1 MSRQFGLIGRQ
12 ISHSFSADYFN
23 RKFEREGIDARY
35 DLFDLESIN
44 QLPEILNNNP
54 DLVGLNVTSPYKR
67 EIIPFL
73 DSISEDAR
81 EMNAVNVVKISRNGG
96 RIILEGYNTDSE
108 GFRQTLPPLLSGLTS
123 NNALILGTGGASSAV
138 KRAFEKE
145 GIEYKIVSRKNSGDC
160 IDYAEASLLIP
171 DSGIIVNATPVGME
185 DLIDQAPALDYNLI
199 NYHHLLYDLIYNPEE
214 TLFLKKG
221 KEKGAK
227 TSNGLQM
234 LLNQADLAWQI
245 WNS

>member
-54 DLVGLNVTSPYKR
+54 DLVGINVTSPYKR

-73 DSISEDAR
+73 DSISDDAR

-108 GFRQTLPPLLSGLTS
+108 GFRQTLQPLLSVQ
-123 NNALILGTGGASSAV
+123 NCNKALILGTGGASSAV

-145 GIEYKIVSRKNSGDC
+145 GIEYKVVSRKHSGDY

-185 DLIDQAPALDYNLI
+185 DLIGQAPALDYNLI
-199 NYHHLLYDLIYNPEE
+199 NDRHLLYDLIYNPKE